1 MERSMKNINKI
12 KRTILASLFFLVTAN
27 ATAESLD
34 YEVIR
39 KGKNIGT
46 HSFAFESSTEGST
59 VKVKT
64 DIAVKIA
71 FVTVY
76 KFQHEATEVW
86 GESSLLGYN
95 STTNDDGDQKFLK
108 LNEGFVTSNQGEF
121 DRSSI
126 ALFPASLW
134 SQGTVSLSSLMN
146 TLDGSMMDVNAKD
159 LGEESVK
166 TTSGKTLTA
175 RHFSLTGG
183 LDRELWYD
191 ADGRLVHV
199 EFLGGD
205 GSMIMYK
212 LKDA

>member
-1 MERSMKNINKI
+1 M
-12 KRTILASLFFLVTAN
+12 
-27 ATAESLD
+27 
-34 YEVIR
+34 
-39 KGKNIGT
+39 
-46 HSFAFESSTEGST
+46 
-59 VKVKT
+59 
-64 DIAVKIA
+64 
-71 FVTVY
+71 
-76 KFQHEATEVW
+76 
-86 GESSLLGYN
+86 LGYN
-95 STTNDDGDQKFLK
+95 STTNDNGDQKFLK
-108 LNEGFVTSNQGEF
+108 LNEGFVTSNKGEF

-159 LGEESVK
+159 LGEELVK

-175 RHFSLTGG
+175 RHFSLKGG

-205 GSMIMYK
+205 GSIIMYK

>member
-1 MERSMKNINKI
+1 MERSMKNINTI

-86 GESSLLGYN
+86 EESSLLGYN
-95 STTNDDGDQKFLK
+95 STTNDNGDQKFLK
-108 LNEGFVTSNQGEF
+108 LNEGFVTSNKGEF

-159 LGEESVK
+159 LGEELVK

-175 RHFSLTGG
+175 RHFSLKGG

-205 GSMIMYK
+205 GSIIMYK

>member
-1 MERSMKNINKI
+1 MKNINTI

-86 GESSLLGYN
+86 EESSLLGYN
-95 STTNDDGDQKFLK
+95 STTNDNGDQKFLK
-108 LNEGFVTSNQGEF
+108 LNEGFVTSNKGEF

-159 LGEESVK
+159 LGEELVK

-175 RHFSLTGG
+175 RHFSLKGG

-205 GSMIMYK
+205 GSIIMYK

>member
-1 MERSMKNINKI
+1 MERSMNNINTI

-86 GESSLLGYN
+86 EESSLLGYN
-95 STTNDDGDQKFLK
+95 STTNDNGDQKFLK
-108 LNEGFVTSNQGEF
+108 LNEGFVTSNKGEF

-159 LGEESVK
+159 LGEELVK

-175 RHFSLTGG
+175 RHFSLKGG

-205 GSMIMYK
+205 GSIIMYK